1 MTSGIEVL
9 QLALNGGAL
18 IAGASVWKL
27 YVNQLKE
34 RIETKSGMVEA
45 EKERTAFWK
54 DRAEAAEARSPE
66 KIESILEERINRQ
79 ASEIERLKQDEEH
92 ESSKRRDAEQ
102 QLLELRSLL
111 AATKGLEQF
120 LEMEADFKPDDDYIE
135 FLRSITDPD
144 ASPAAEVRLLGEV
157 SVDSGQLL
165 ITDPCYID
173 SEWMDEPFVD
183 IRRYLHLQTEKIL
196 KYRVDFQHYE
206 EKIPDFGQSMNEML
220 GAGAVIQ
227 IPNTPPDSVHPYS
240 YNGACQATTI
250 GEYGDLSFGNG
261 TTGAGV
267 VFASGWGDGF
277 YPVFGEFRAGRIVRV
292 FISLGAAALD
302 QLD

>member
-27 YVNQLKE
+27 YVNQLKA
-34 RIETKSGMVEA
+34 RVETKAGMVEA

-54 DRAEAAEARSPE
+54 ERAESAESKSPE
-66 KIESILEERINRQ
+66 KIESILQERINRQ
-79 ASEIERLKQDEEH
+79 YAEIERLKQDEEH
-92 ESSKRRDAEQ
+92 ESLKRRDAEQ

-120 LEMEADFKPDDDYIE
+120 LQMEADFKPDDDYIE
-135 FLRSITDPD
+135 LLRSITDPE
-144 ASPAAEVRLLGEV
+144 ASPASEVRFLGEV

-165 ITDPCYID
+165 ISDPCYID
-173 SEWMDEPFVD
+173 SEWIDEPFVD
-183 IRRYLHLQTEKIL
+183 IRRYLHIETERVL
-196 KYRVDFQHYE
+196 EYRVDFQHYE
-206 EKIPDFGQSMNEML
+206 EQIPDLGQSMNEMEA
-220 GAGAVIQ
+220 AGAVVA
-227 IPNTPPDSVHPYS
+227 IPNTPPDRFYRYS
-240 YNGACQATTI
+240 YNGACLATTN
-250 GEYGDLSFGNG
+250 GQYGDLRFRNG
-261 TTGAGV
+261 TPGAGV

-292 FISLGAAALD
+292 FISLGAAALEE
-302 QLD
+302 LD